1 MNEFHDYALG
11 KFKNI
16 LDFSLLIDQLLFE
29 SK

>member
-1 MNEFHDYALG
+1 MNEYHDYALG
-11 KFKNI
+11 KLKSI